1 MSDIRCP
8 RCCEPWDI
16 DEIHQ
21 YVLEVVEMFPAEVE
35 RTTFKNVYR
44 LFRSE
49 GCGVAFDAWE
59 VSCEPD
65 RSGRGAV
72 LRSLGDLL
80 GDDVDGFA
88 ALCEDFD
95 MQRVPVPC
103 EVCEER
109 LEVDGGR
116 CDICGGAW

>member
-1 MSDIRCP
+1 MADIRCP

-16 DEIHQ
+16 DEIHR

-35 RTTFKNVYR
+35 RTTFENVYR

-65 RSGRGAV
+65 RSGRGRMLSELVGIFGEHVDDYAAV
-72 LRSLGDLL
+72 CDDLETL
-80 GDDVDGFA
+80 
-88 ALCEDFD
+88 
-95 MQRVPVPC
+95 
-103 EVCEER
+103 
-109 LEVDGGR
+109 
-116 CDICGGAW
+116 GGAW